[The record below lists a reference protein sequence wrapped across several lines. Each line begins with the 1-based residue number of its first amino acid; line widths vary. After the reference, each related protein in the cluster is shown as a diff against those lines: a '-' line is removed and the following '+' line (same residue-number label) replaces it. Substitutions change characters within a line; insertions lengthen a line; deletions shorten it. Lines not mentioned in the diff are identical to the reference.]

1 MAMIILHIREYFR
14 KRKGTFLTLYAILQD
29 SDKTQLRDAEFIGYI
44 TKSRV
49 VKLLAIT
56 KKEEVVKS

>member
-29 SDKTQLRDAEFIGYI
+29 SDKIQLRDAEFIGYTTTGLNLCFLI
-44 TKSRV
+44 RV
-49 VKLLAIT
+49 
-56 KKEEVVKS
+56 E